1 MESNPSVWLAAV
13 PYGPNPG
20 CISPEAEPRCG
31 SRHKACKTEARPG
44 RDGGSTGFGAR
55 SLPGACVLLVP
66 YFPWRFDLPGPGT
79 IAIIA
84 AVLLF
89 CAWRACRRS

>member
-1 MESNPSVWLAAV
+1 MDPRR
-13 PYGPNPG
+13 
-20 CISPEAEPRCG
+20 ISTAGRQDSPTRPWD
-31 SRHKACKTEARPG
+31 HLTEARPG
-44 RDGGSTGFGAR
+44 KNDRSAGGAAWTLAGAW
-55 SLPGACVLLVP
+55 LLLVP
-66 YFPWRFDLPGPGT
+66 YFPWRFDLPDPST